1 MLTEHPPAP
10 SQGGFFK
17 RYMEVIDII
26 ILILIGVGVIQ
37 GLMKGSMKE
46 LASVVGFVA
55 GLLLARALFGTVAEQ
70 LAPALGTSITIAQIL
85 SFILIWVAVPIGC
98 SLVASVLTKALE
110 VVHLGWL
117 NRLAGAML
125 GAVKMMLLVGIG
137 IYVLEYID
145 PKSEMVSKTTKKASV
160 LYTPMKELVDQC
172 LPVVKDVT
180 DDIKEV
186 TDGLIK

>member
-1 MLTEHPPAP
+1 
-10 SQGGFFK
+10 
-17 RYMEVIDII
+17 MEVIDII

-37 GLMKGSMKE
+37 GLMKGSIKE
-46 LASVVGFVA
+46 LAAIVGFVA

-70 LAPALGTSITIAQIL
+70 LAPALGTSITVAQIL

-98 SLVASVLTKALE
+98 SLIASVLTKALD
-110 VVHLGWL
+110 VVNLGWL
-117 NRLAGAML
+117 NRLAGALL
-125 GAVKMMLLVGIG
+125 GAAKMMLLAGIG

-160 LYTPMKELVDQC
+160 LYTPMKEFVDQC

-180 DDIKEV
+180 DDIKDV
-186 TDGLIK
+186 TDGLIN

>member
-1 MLTEHPPAP
+1 MFLLMT
-10 SQGGFFK
+10 
-17 RYMEVIDII
+17 MEVIDII

-186 TDGLIK
+186 IDK

>member
-1 MLTEHPPAP
+1 
-10 SQGGFFK
+10 
-17 RYMEVIDII
+17 MEVIDII

-125 GAVKMMLLVGIG
+125 GAVKMMLLAGIG

-160 LYTPMKELVDQC
+160 LYTPMKELVDQPNKA
-172 LPVVKDVT
+172 L
-180 DDIKEV
+180 
-186 TDGLIK
+186 LR

>member
-1 MLTEHPPAP
+1 
-10 SQGGFFK
+10 
-17 RYMEVIDII
+17 MEVIDII

-125 GAVKMMLLVGIG
+125 GAVKMMLLAGIG

-180 DDIKEV
+180 DDIKDV

>member
-1 MLTEHPPAP
+1 MFLLMT
-10 SQGGFFK
+10 
-17 RYMEVIDII
+17 MEVIDII

-186 TDGLIK
+186 TDKINF

>member
-1 MLTEHPPAP
+1 
-10 SQGGFFK
+10 
-17 RYMEVIDII
+17 MEVIDII

-46 LASVVGFVA
+46 LAAIVGFVA

-70 LAPALGTSITIAQIL
+70 LAPALRTSITVAQIL

-98 SLVASVLTKALE
+98 SLIASVLTKALD
-110 VVHLGWL
+110 VVNLGWL
-117 NRLAGAML
+117 NRLAGALL
-125 GAVKMMLLVGIG
+125 GAAKMMLLAGIG

-160 LYTPMKELVDQC
+160 LYTPMKEFVDQC

-180 DDIKEV
+180 DDIKDV
-186 TDGLIK
+186 TDKINF

>member
-1 MLTEHPPAP
+1 MFLLMT
-10 SQGGFFK
+10 
-17 RYMEVIDII
+17 MEVIDII

-125 GAVKMMLLVGIG
+125 GAVKMMLLAGIG

-172 LPVVKDVT
+172 LPVVKDMT
-180 DDIKEV
+180 DDIKDV

>member
-1 MLTEHPPAP
+1 
-10 SQGGFFK
+10 
-17 RYMEVIDII
+17 MEAIDII

-186 TDGLIK
+186 TDGLIN